1 MFAFRDAVG
10 SLGQEDLGFGSDVA
24 RDVQTIVIF
33 TALVSGEGSS
43 RALAGSA
50 VGLVYTAFLL
60 YIMSAHLDH
69 LAQNPQY
76 NTRLADIEPY
86 TENFQL
92 GDFNETRVE
101 ARLSFYKTYRWTSN
115 MASWATLTVL
125 FVFLTIWYLTKTIV
139 YSHRYFAMPSDPS
152 VSGAAKS
159 SGAKRELRRVSH
171 SLDMPWNKEYV
182 MTLLRGLHATEVAL
196 ETHSGVA
203 LHRSFTTVP
212 GESDSDSGDENM
224 VNFVDDDEP
233 RKLIQPHPTTA
244 DDEGDVLRKGDRQG
258 TGCWIR
264 MCSGFQNWVQGRV
277 KFTDACSHCVSVATH
292 EAWDT
297 FCCTDGT
304 AAWRRLTCHRRRTTA
319 TDPAYRY
326 STRILAAISAALA
339 YVLLVTVK
347 AVYYLN
353 VNFAH
358 GVLKCAL
365 SVQIG
370 SPGLGTSRCDVYDNL
385 DTGLGLVLAP
395 LLGLNRPPC
404 TPSGM
409 LPRIGADRCLQSD
422 RLPTQFT
429 PSGSAPAARGHGTGP
444 SAGSPRCHSK
454 ASSCRFRASTHS
466 PQTQMSIRVGQGLS
480 CCFARR

>member
-152 VSGAAKS
+152 ESGAAKS

-212 GESDSDSGDENM
+212 GESDSGDENM